1 MSGRRRSP
9 ARNPVHTV
17 LASILLWSLSLGTP
31 PAEAQS
37 PPARIRDFAST
48 ASGFTLMEDME
59 EGSLPDGGQIAF
71 PTVLIA
77 DVEYMIVGFCD
88 DGCTNMDLTILA
100 PNDEEMESD
109 RLPDPQ
115 PVLMLRPVDSGVY
128 HVVVDMVS
136 CSTDPCGFAVGILE
150 GPYRERRGVADPSME
165 DRLSV
170 FRSDLLE
177 EGFTETGFPAEGTM
191 NQDQEV
197 QIPLTLTEGVEYK
210 LAGVC
215 DDNCENLDMAL
226 FDPSGTEVA
235 SDSLP
240 DPYPLLTVVPTV
252 SGEYRVAARMVTCKL
267 EPCGFVVS
275 TFVLDEGFGPGGVPL
290 SGEVVFQEAY
300 EGTLENGD
308 DRLKEGNFVDTYTI
322 QAGTGQTIILDLRS
336 PDFDTYLLVRSP
348 GGEQEEN
355 DDWGDDTMH
364 SHLEWVA
371 PEGGTYVIL
380 VTSFAAEEV
389 GSYTLQI
396 ALVDG
401 S

>member
-9 ARNPVHTV
+9 APNAGPPL
-17 LASILLWSLSLGTP
+17 LASILFWSLTLGPP
-31 PAEAQS
+31 PAAAQS
-37 PPARIRDFAST
+37 PQNKIRDFAST
-48 ASGFTLMEDME
+48 ASGFTLLEDVE
-59 EGSLPDGGQIAF
+59 EGSLPQGDQAAF
-71 PTVLIA
+71 ALVLLA

-88 DGCTNMDLTILA
+88 DGCTNMDLAVLD

-115 PVLMLRPVDSGVY
+115 PILMLRPVDSGVY
-128 HVVVDMVS
+128 HVLVDMAS
-136 CSTDPCGFAVGILE
+136 CSTGPCGFAVGILE
-150 GPYRERRGVADPSME
+150 GPYRERRRFVDQAME

-197 QIPLTLTEGVEYK
+197 QIPLTLTAGVEYK

-215 DDNCENLDMAL
+215 DDNCEDLNLTL
-226 FDPSGTEVA
+226 LDPAGMEVT
-235 SDSLP
+235 SDHLP
-240 DPYPLLTVVPTV
+240 DPYPLLTVIPTV
-252 SGEYRVAARMVTCKL
+252 PGEYRVAAQMVTCNV

-275 TFVLDEGFGPGGVPL
+275 TFVQDEDFGPGGVPL
-290 SGEVVFQEAY
+290 TGEVVFRETY
-300 EGTLENGD
+300 EGTLEAGD
-308 DRLKEGNFVDTYTI
+308 ERLKEGNLVDTYTI
-322 QAGTGQTIILDLRS
+322 QAATGQAIILDLRS

-348 GGEQEEN
+348 GGQQEEN
-355 DDWGDDTMH
+355 DDWGDDTKH
-364 SHLEWVA
+364 SHVEWVV
-371 PEGGTYVIL
+371 PEAGTYFIL

-389 GSYTLQI
+389 GAYTLQI